1 MFALTFSEYGP
12 SSVLAVTEVP
22 EPHAGPGQIRI
33 KVRTAAVN
41 PIDWKIRAGYLQELF
56 PVVFPGIPGYDSA
69 GVVDEIGEGV
79 TGVAIG
85 DEVIGYGPTAQAEY
99 TVVDNFTLKPAA
111 MSWELAAA
119 LPTAAETAVRSLE
132 LLGLSEGQT
141 VVIDG
146 AAGAVGSAAVQFAVA
161 KGLKVI
167 GTASEGNHE
176 YLRSIGA
183 QPTVYGEGLPERVA
197 ALAPEGVH
205 GAIDTVGAGSLP
217 ELAAITGDAK
227 QVVTIADFSGSVPEA
242 HVTLQASAYHAL
254 GEATALFEAG
264 KFDLRIDSVHE
275 LADAA
280 KAQDESQTG
289 HAAGKL
295 ILNVAAN

>member
-1 MFALTFSEYGP
+1 MFALTFPEYGP

-41 PIDWKIRAGYLQELF
+41 PIDWKVRAGYLHELF
-56 PVVFPGIPGYDSA
+56 PVAFPGIPGYDSA
-69 GVVDEIGEGV
+69 GVVDEVGEGV

-99 TVVDNFTLKPAA
+99 TVVGNFTAKPAS

-132 LLGLSEGQT
+132 LLGLAEGQT

-146 AAGAVGSAAVQFAVA
+146 AAGSVGSAAAQFAVA

-167 GTASEGNHE
+167 GTASEANHD
-176 YLRSIGA
+176 YLRSIGV

-205 GAIDTVGAGSLP
+205 GAIDTAGAGSLP
-217 ELAAITGDAK
+217 ELAAITGDPK

-242 HVTLQASAYHAL
+242 QVTLHASAYHAL
-254 GEATALFEAG
+254 AEATALFEAG
-264 KFDLRIDSVHE
+264 RFDLRIDSVHE
-275 LADAA
+275 LADGA
-280 KAQDESQTG
+280 KAQDASQFG
-289 HAAGKL
+289 HPAGKI

>member
-1 MFALTFSEYGP
+1 MFALTFAEYGP
-12 SSVLAVTEVP
+12 SSVLAVAEVP
-22 EPHAGPGQIRI
+22 EPHAGSGQIRI

-56 PVVFPGIPGYDSA
+56 PVEFPGIPGFDSA
-69 GVVDEIGEGV
+69 GIVDEVGEGV
-79 TGVAIG
+79 TGVKVG

-99 TVVDNFTLKPAA
+99 TVVDHFTLKPAS

-119 LPTAAETAVRSLE
+119 LPTAAETAVRALE
-132 LLGLSEGQT
+132 LLGLAEGQT

-146 AAGAVGSAAVQFAVA
+146 AAGSVGSAAVQFAVA
-161 KGLKVI
+161 KGLNVV
-167 GTASEGNHE
+167 GTASEGNHD

-183 QPTVYGEGLPERVA
+183 QPTVYGEGLAERVA

-205 GAIDTVGAGSLP
+205 GALDAAGAGSLP
-217 ELAAITGDAK
+217 ELAAVTGEPK

-242 HVTLQASAYHAL
+242 RVTTHSSAFHAL
-254 GEATALFEAG
+254 DEAVALFAAG

-280 KAQDESQTG
+280 KAQDASQTG

-295 ILNVAAN
+295 ILNVAK

>member
-1 MFALTFSEYGP
+1 MFALTFAEYGP
-12 SSVLAVTEVP
+12 SSVLEVAEVP

-41 PIDWKIRAGYLQELF
+41 PIDWKVRAGYLQELF
-56 PVVFPGIPGYDSA
+56 PVDFPGIPGWDSA
-69 GVVDEIGEGV
+69 GVVDEVGEGV
-79 TGVAIG
+79 TGVGVG
-85 DEVIGYGPTAQAEY
+85 DEVIGYGPTSQAEY
-99 TVVDNFTLKPAA
+99 TVVDHFTRKPAA

-132 LLGLSEGQT
+132 LLGLSAGQT
-141 VVIDG
+141 VLIDG
-146 AAGAVGSAAVQFAVA
+146 AAGSVGSAAVQFAVA

-167 GTASEGNHE
+167 GTASEGNHA
-176 YLRSIGA
+176 YLRSLGA
-183 QPTVYGEGLPERVA
+183 EPTVYGEGLAERVA

-205 GAIDTVGAGSLP
+205 GAIDAASAGSLP
-217 ELAAITGDAK
+217 ELAAITGVPT

-242 HVTLQASAYHAL
+242 HVTVHASAFHAL
-254 GEATALFEAG
+254 DEAVALFEAG

-280 KAQDESQTG
+280 KAQDASQTG

-295 ILNVAAN
+295 ILNVAK

>member
-1 MFALTFSEYGP
+1 MFALTFAEYGP
-12 SSVLAVTEVP
+12 SSVLNVTEQP

-56 PVVFPGIPGYDSA
+56 PVEFPAIPGYDSA

-79 TGVAIG
+79 TGVKVG
-85 DEVIGYGPTAQAEY
+85 DEVIGYGTPAQAEY
-99 TVVDNFTLKPAA
+99 TVVEHFTLKPAA

-119 LPTAAETAVRSLE
+119 LPTAAETAVRSLD
-132 LLGLSEGQT
+132 LLGLAEGQT

-146 AAGAVGSAAVQFAVA
+146 AAGSVGSAAAQFAVA

-167 GTASEGNHE
+167 GTASEANHD
-176 YLRSIGA
+176 YLRSIGV
-183 QPTVYGEGLPERVA
+183 QPTVYGEGLAERVA

-205 GAIDTVGAGSLP
+205 GAIDTAGAGSLP
-217 ELAAITGDAK
+217 ALAAITGDPK

-242 HVTLQASAYHAL
+242 QVTMQSGAYHAL
-254 GEATALFEAG
+254 AEATALFEAG
-264 KFDLRIDSVHE
+264 KFDLRIDSVHP
-275 LADAA
+275 LADGA
-280 KAQDESQTG
+280 KAQDASQTG
-289 HAAGKL
+289 RPAGKI
-295 ILNVAAN
+295 ILTVSQ

>member
-1 MFALTFSEYGP
+1 MFALTFAEYGP
-12 SSVLAVTEVP
+12 SSVLEVAEAP

-41 PIDWKIRAGYLQELF
+41 PIDWKVRAGYLQELF
-56 PVVFPGIPGYDSA
+56 PVDFPGIPGWDSA
-69 GVVDEIGEGV
+69 GVVDEVGEGV
-79 TGVAIG
+79 TGVAVG
-85 DEVIGYGPTAQAEY
+85 DEVIGYGPTSQAEY
-99 TVVDNFTLKPAA
+99 TVVDHFTRKPAA

-132 LLGLSEGQT
+132 LLGLSGGQT
-141 VVIDG
+141 VLIDG
-146 AAGAVGSAAVQFAVA
+146 AAGSVGSAAVQFAVA
-161 KGLKVI
+161 KGLRVI
-167 GTASEGNHE
+167 GTASEGNHA
-176 YLRSIGA
+176 YLRSLGA
-183 QPTVYGEGLPERVA
+183 EPTAYGEGLAERVA

-205 GAIDTVGAGSLP
+205 GAIDAAGAGSLP
-217 ELAAITGDAK
+217 QLAAITGVPT

-242 HVTLQASAYHAL
+242 QVTVHASAFHAL
-254 GEATALFEAG
+254 DEAVALFEAG

-280 KAQDESQTG
+280 KAQDASQTG

-295 ILNVAAN
+295 ILNVAK

>member
-12 SSVLAVTEVP
+12 SDVLAVTEVP

-56 PVVFPGIPGYDSA
+56 PVVFPGIPGWDSA
-69 GVVDEIGEGV
+69 GVVDEVGEGV
-79 TGVAIG
+79 TGVEVG
-85 DEVIGYGPTAQAEY
+85 DEVIGYGPTSQAEY
-99 TVVDNFTLKPAA
+99 TVVDHFTRKPAA

-119 LPTAAETAVRSLE
+119 LPTAVETAVRSLE
-132 LLGLSEGQT
+132 LLGLAEGQT
-141 VVIDG
+141 VLIDG
-146 AAGAVGSAAVQFAVA
+146 AAGSVGSAAAQFAVA
-161 KGLKVI
+161 RGLNVI

-176 YLRSIGA
+176 YLRSIGVR
-183 QPTVYGEGLPERVA
+183 PTAYGEGLAERVA

-205 GAIDTVGAGSLP
+205 GAIDAAGAGSLP
-217 ELAAITGDAK
+217 ALAAITGDPK

-242 HVTLQASAYHAL
+242 QVTVQASAFHAL

-264 KFDLRIDSVHE
+264 KFTLRIDSVHE

-280 KAQDESQTG
+280 KAQDASQTG